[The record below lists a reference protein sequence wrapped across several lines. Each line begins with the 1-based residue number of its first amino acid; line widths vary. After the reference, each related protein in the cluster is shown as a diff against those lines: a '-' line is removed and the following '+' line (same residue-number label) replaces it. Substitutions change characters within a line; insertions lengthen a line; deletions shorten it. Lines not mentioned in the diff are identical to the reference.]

1 METRNRQDSKL
12 ESCFFGKSPRAV
24 AAFVCY
30 VANGTEQRVK
40 DLLEHELSRAAFDRR
55 DKDLAT
61 ELAYGTMRRRGTLD
75 HVVGQFSRLPLRKVQ
90 PRILELLRLGA
101 YQLLFLDKVPASAAV
116 NETVE
121 MARRIG
127 SEGAVGFVNGCLRSL
142 SRAIVGKRDE
152 TGPEPRAA
160 LPLGDGAFCLFD
172 RPVLPEP
179 ARSLADCLSA
189 AHSHPAW
196 LVRRWLRRYGEA
208 TTRRLLDADNAV
220 PGVVLR
226 ANRLRTTREELV
238 AELVR
243 SGRWARPLGAEHAVV
258 GHAGELKELPAHRDG
273 LCTVQ
278 GVAASVAPA
287 LLAPQPGERVLDVC
301 SAPGSKACQLAEIAR
316 SEATV
321 VALDISVA
329 RLRQVRSNVERLGAR
344 TVWPV
349 VGDGTACGRLFRAE
363 FDAVLVDA
371 PCSNTGVL
379 ARRVESRWRLSEE
392 GIQNLAELQKRLL
405 ASASRVVRPGG
416 RLAYAT
422 CSLEAEENEQVV
434 DGFCREQ
441 AGFRIIESRAV
452 LPFETGDDGGFVA
465 LWRREDLPK
474 VSHLREGT

>member
-1 METRNRQDSKL
+1 METRSQQELKRY
-12 ESCFFGKSPRAV
+12 FFGQGPRAV
-24 AAFVCY
+24 AIFVCY

-40 DLLEHELSRAAFDRR
+40 ELLDHELSRSDFDRR
-55 DKDLAT
+55 DRDLAT
-61 ELAYGTMRRRGTLD
+61 ELAYGMMRRRGTLD
-75 HVVGQFSRLPLRKVQ
+75 HVVGQFSRLPLKKVQ

-116 NETVE
+116 DETVK
-121 MARRIG
+121 MARRVG

-142 SRAIVGKRDE
+142 GRAIVGKRDAA
-152 TGPEPRAA
+152 GPEVRAA

-172 RPVLPEP
+172 QPVLPDP
-179 ARSLADCLSA
+179 ARSLADYLSA
-189 AHSHPAW
+189 AHAHPAW

-208 TTRRLLDADNAV
+208 TTRRLLDADNSA

-226 ANRLRTTREELV
+226 ANRLRTTRDDLV

-258 GHAGELKELPAHRDG
+258 DHSGDLKELRAHRDG

-287 LLAPQPGERVLDVC
+287 LLAPQPGERVLDLC

-316 SEATV
+316 SEAAV
-321 VALDISVA
+321 VALDISLA
-329 RLRQVRSNVERLGAR
+329 RLAQVRSNVERLGAR

-349 VGDGTACGRLFRAE
+349 AGDGTACERLFGAE

-379 ARRVESRWRLSEE
+379 ARRVESRWRLCE
-392 GIQNLAELQKRLL
+392 GQVRELAELQRRLL

-434 DGFCREQ
+434 ESFCREQ
-441 AGFRIIESRAV
+441 AGFRLMESRV
-452 LPFETGDDGGFVA
+452 ILPFETGDDSGFVA
-465 LWRREDLPK
+465 LWRR
-474 VSHLREGT
+474 SQS